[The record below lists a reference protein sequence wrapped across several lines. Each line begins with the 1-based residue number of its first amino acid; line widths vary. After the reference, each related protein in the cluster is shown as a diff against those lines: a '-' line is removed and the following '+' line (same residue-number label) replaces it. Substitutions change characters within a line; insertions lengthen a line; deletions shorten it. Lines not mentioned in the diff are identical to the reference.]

1 MALSQ
6 DSCLSQPL
14 LAAHR
19 ALEALTAHTAA
30 TTSSQS
36 QRESFRGPAAAVDI
50 LRWQHLP
57 LAMAEVYVPTH
68 GNILF
73 EKPTA
78 VSFFF
83 PIRFDVRFLLIPIL
97 PLCTIFYVYGAR
109 LESVL
114 VSLYIV
120 SARCLLT
127 LIAEFA
133 HTPSDIV

>member
-1 MALSQ
+1 VDM
-6 DSCLSQPL
+6 PRL
-14 LAAHR
+14 L
-19 ALEALTAHTAA
+19 TFFVGSTC
-30 TTSSQS
+30 
-36 QRESFRGPAAAVDI
+36 P
-50 LRWQHLP
+50 WQL
-57 LAMAEVYVPTH
+57 AEVHVPTRS
-68 GNILF
+68 NILF
-73 EKPTA
+73 ENPTA
-78 VSFFF
+78 VFF

-97 PLCTIFYVYGAR
+97 PLCTLFYVYGAR